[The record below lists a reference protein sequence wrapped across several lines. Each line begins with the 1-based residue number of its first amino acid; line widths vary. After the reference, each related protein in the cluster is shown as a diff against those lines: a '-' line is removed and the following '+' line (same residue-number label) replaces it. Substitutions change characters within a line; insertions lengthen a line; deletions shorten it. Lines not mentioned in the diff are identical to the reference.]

1 MTLLEKQL
9 KIGSL
14 IASLTSTSSNIGDWK
29 IIKCYEYSLE
39 GKELP
44 YDISSLAAARQE
56 VRDEINKLQQEIADG
71 NYDKEVTD
79 NDTNERNRLYT

>member
-1 MTLLEKQL
+1 MTLSEKQQ
-9 KIGSL
+9 KIISL

-29 IIKCYEYSLE
+29 VIKCYEYSLE

-44 YDISSLAAARQE
+44 YNLSSLAAARQE

-71 NYDKEVTD
+71 DYDKEVID
-79 NDTNERNRLYT
+79 DDTNERNRLYP